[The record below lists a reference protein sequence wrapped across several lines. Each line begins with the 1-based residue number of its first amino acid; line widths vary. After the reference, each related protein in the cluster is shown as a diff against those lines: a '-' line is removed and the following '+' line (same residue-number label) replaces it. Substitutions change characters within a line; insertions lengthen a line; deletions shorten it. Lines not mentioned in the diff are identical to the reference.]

1 MTKSEVDVYIEGF
14 TADVQ
19 TILQEVRAA
28 IQRAAPEAEKL
39 SVTVCQRSSNMAS
52 SFIMP
57 LEKST

>member
-28 IQRAAPEAEKL
+28 SREQHLKRRKL

-57 LEKST
+57 LGKST